1 MKKLPLIAT
10 VVAIVSVFLVLSATF
25 VVDARQK
32 ALLLKFGEVVDTIE
46 DPGLHWKIP
55 FIQEVVLYD
64 GRILSLDIQPLE
76 VTPADD
82 RRLVVDA
89 FARYRISDLRK
100 FRQAVGTGGTALAEN
115 RLVSILN
122 AQLRAVLGEVDSGAI
137 LSDDRAALMAKI
149 RDGAIAQSRN
159 LGLEVIDVR
168 IKRADLPE
176 ANLVST
182 FNRMQAERQREAAD
196 QRARGEE
203 AAQRVRANADRQSL
217 ELVSSA
223 QRDAD
228 IIRGEADADSNR
240 IYAEAYGR
248 DPEFFNFYR
257 SLSAYEKALQGSNS
271 TMVLSPS
278 SPFFNY
284 FIDPMGASNER

>member
-1 MKKLPLIAT
+1 MKKLPVIAT
-10 VVAIVSVFLVLSATF
+10 VVAIVGVFLLLSSAF

-89 FARYRISDLRK
+89 FARYRISDLRQ
-100 FRQAVGTGGTALAEN
+100 FRRAVGTGGTALAEN
-115 RLVSILN
+115 RLGSILN
-122 AQLRAVLGEVDSGAI
+122 AQLREVLGEVTSEAI
-137 LSDDRAALMAKI
+137 VSADRAALMAKI
-149 RDGAIAQSRN
+149 RDGAIAQSSN

-168 IKRADLPE
+168 IKRADLPVE
-176 ANLVST
+176 NLDPT
-182 FNRMQAERQREAAD
+182 FRRMQAEREREAAD

-217 ELVSSA
+217 ELVSAA

-228 IIRGEADADSNR
+228 IVRGEADAESNR
-240 IYAEAYGR
+240 TYAEAYGR
-248 DPEFFNFYR
+248 DAEFFNFYR
-257 SLSAYEKALQGSNS
+257 SLSAYETALQGSNS
-271 TMVLSPS
+271 TMVLSPD

-284 FIDPMGASNER
+284 FIDPMGAARE

>member
-1 MKKLPLIAT
+1 MKKLPVIAT
-10 VVAIVSVFLVLSATF
+10 VVAILGVFLVLSSAF

-46 DPGLHWKIP
+46 EPGLHWKIP

-64 GRILSLDIQPLE
+64 GRILGLDIQPLDL
-76 VTPADD
+76 TPKDN

-100 FRQAVGTGGTALAEN
+100 FRQAVGTGGTALADD
-115 RLVSILN
+115 RLGSILN
-122 AQLRAVLGEVDSGAI
+122 AQLRAVLGVVTSGDI
-137 LSDDRAALMAKI
+137 LSSDRATLMAKI

-176 ANLVST
+176 ANLKST
-182 FNRMQAERQREAAD
+182 FERMQAERQREAAD

-203 AAQRVRANADRQSL
+203 AAQRVRAEADRQSL

-228 IIRGEADADSNR
+228 IIRGEADAESNR
-240 IYAEAYGR
+240 VYAEAYGR
-248 DPEFFNFYR
+248 DGEFFNFYR
-257 SLSAYEKALQGSNS
+257 SLSAYEQALKGGNS
-271 TMVLSPS
+271 SMVLTPD

-284 FIDPMGASNER
+284 FIDPMGAASE

>member
-1 MKKLPLIAT
+1 MKKLPIIAT
-10 VVAIVSVFLVLSATF
+10 VLAIGGVFLAMTSAF

-32 ALLLKFGEVVDTIE
+32 ALVLYFGEVVAVIE
-46 DPGLHWKIP
+46 EPGLHWKIP
-55 FIQEVVLYD
+55 FVQEVVLYD
-64 GRILSLDIQPLE
+64 GRILSLDTQSLE

-100 FRQAVGTGGTALAEN
+100 FRQAVGTGGTSKAEG

-122 AQLRAVLGEVDSGAI
+122 AQLRAVLGAVDSGAV
-137 LSDDRAALMAKI
+137 LSADRAALMAQI
-149 RDGAIAQSRN
+149 RDGAIEQSLN

-176 ANLVST
+176 ENLNAT

-228 IIRGEADADSNR
+228 IIRGEADAEKNR

-257 SLSAYEKALQGSNS
+257 SLSAYEMSLQSGNS
-271 TMVLSPS
+271 SMVLSPD
-278 SPFFNY
+278 SPFFDY
-284 FIDPMGASNER
+284 FINPLGSSAE

>member
-1 MKKLPLIAT
+1 MKKLPVIAT
-10 VVAIVSVFLVLSATF
+10 VVAIVSVFLVLSSAF

-64 GRILSLDIQPLE
+64 GRILSLDIRPLE

-100 FRQAVGTGGTALAEN
+100 FRQAVGTGGTALAED
-115 RLVSILN
+115 RLGSILN

-228 IIRGEADADSNR
+228 IIRGEADAESNR

-278 SPFFNY
+278 SPFFSY
-284 FIDPMGASNER
+284 FIDPMGAASGQ

>member
-1 MKKLPLIAT
+1 MKKLPIIAT
-10 VVAIVSVFLVLSATF
+10 VVAIGAVFLALSSAF

-32 ALLLKFGEVVDTIE
+32 ALVLEFGDVADVIE
-46 DPGLHWKIP
+46 EPGLHWKIP

-64 GRILSLDIQPLE
+64 GRILSLDTQSLE

-89 FARYRISDLRK
+89 FARYRISDLQK
-100 FRQAVGTGGTALAEN
+100 FRQAVGTGGTSKAEG

-122 AQLRAVLGEVDSGAI
+122 AQLRAVLGAVDSGAV
-137 LSDDRAALMAKI
+137 LSADRADLMAQI
-149 RDGAIAQSRN
+149 RDGAIEQSLN

-176 ANLVST
+176 ENLNAT

-228 IIRGEADADSNR
+228 IIRGEADAEKNR

-248 DPEFFNFYR
+248 DAEFFNFYR
-257 SLSAYEKALQGSNS
+257 SLSAYEQALQGSNS
-271 TMVLSPS
+271 SMVMSPD
-278 SPFFNY
+278 SPFFEY
-284 FIDPMGASNER
+284 FVNPLGSAAPQ